1 MDKLFWSFADDLDV
15 NRLDWLFGGGT
26 FLFGWFIL
34 ILITVLVTVWLVR
47 HKEKRTWKI
56 PALVLSGILC
66 LTLLEIPLKIIY
78 KNVNSV
84 SRDPELLGMLKND
97 SDTSEF
103 ILDGAYYALPCPLQ
117 VFMDNGWNRIRKN
130 GSFTDIHEMP
140 NEHPEIIF
148 YHLSTSYGSLKLVV
162 EYEGESRYEPGEG
175 TVTAA
180 IYTSSKGQ
188 TELYASP
195 NTDFFVTKHGM
206 TENTSFHESS
216 KVMGGKLDGHA
227 MKIQKKKAIDP
238 LSDATLGSTVTF
250 RPEAYQDAEERS
262 RNSEDWKRYGYG
274 CALYDLYQSDYSKAR
289 DAVQKLMP
297 LTTVRAI
304 VWAGLFCVSGI
315 VILTVVLI
323 RKHREKQR

>member
-1 MDKLFWSFADDLDV
+1 MDELFWSFADDLDV

-148 YHLSTSYGSLKLVV
+148 YHLSTSYGSLELVV

-262 RNSEDWKRYGYG
+262 RNSEDWKRYG
-274 CALYDLYQSDYSKAR
+274 
-289 DAVQKLMP
+289 
-297 LTTVRAI
+297 
-304 VWAGLFCVSGI
+304 
-315 VILTVVLI
+315 
-323 RKHREKQR
+323 